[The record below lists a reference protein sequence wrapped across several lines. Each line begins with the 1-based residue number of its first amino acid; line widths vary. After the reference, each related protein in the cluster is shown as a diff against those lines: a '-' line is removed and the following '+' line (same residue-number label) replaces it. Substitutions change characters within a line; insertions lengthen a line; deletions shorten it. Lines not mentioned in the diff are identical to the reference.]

1 MHTLA
6 SRARD
11 CEGKKNHSEFVCY
24 WRKRIAVI
32 MHKANAGVILK
43 KLKRITGGRGDG
55 VMGEDLDVQC
65 SVHQLVNYI
74 QFSCSLRC

>member
-1 MHTLA
+1 MGQEAERYLNTLLF
-6 SRARD
+6 RARD

-32 MHKANAGVILK
+32 VQKANAGVILG

-55 VMGEDLDVQC
+55 VMGDDLDVQC
-65 SVHQLVNYI
+65 GVH
-74 QFSCSLRC
+74 